1 MRFPSMIFLDEV
13 PLATASLI
21 SWSGC
26 AKALDGSI
34 FWSFWPIV
42 FVFAFTSAV
51 WLILEPSI
59 CGSFIVGI
67 RSIWSGLV
75 VLLSVKSV
83 MLGEGGK
90 VLILVNN
97 PSWISSV
104 SGVSLRVS
112 SVRAA
117 TSSKVSTLIVLLCL
131 SIVLSYDSSRG
142 SVS

>member
-1 MRFPSMIFLDEV
+1 
-13 PLATASLI
+13 
-21 SWSGC
+21 
-26 AKALDGSI
+26 
-34 FWSFWPIV
+34 
-42 FVFAFTSAV
+42 
-51 WLILEPSI
+51 
-59 CGSFIVGI
+59 
-67 RSIWSGLV
+67 
-75 VLLSVKSV
+75 